1 MTGVKLSNEL
11 CLVLRLFLRGG
22 EVIAGVVDSGTAAFL
37 ETTIEEDLCFSLA
50 MYGNYKTNNYY
61 ENLSL
66 VT

>member
-11 CLVLRLFLRGG
+11 CLALRLFLRGG

-50 MYGNYKTNNYY
+50 MYGNYKNK
-61 ENLSL
+61 
-66 VT
+66 